1 MSEIRTYTHFKKKK
15 NKPLLYV
22 KGEKT
27 RSGLTYTACQQ
38 ILIELWIVFVAV
50 LVAIDSTEKFKT

>member
-1 MSEIRTYTHFKKKK
+1 MNEVRTYTYFKRK
-15 NKPLLYV
+15 NKTLFYV
-22 KGEKT
+22 KSEKT
-27 RSGLTYTACQQ
+27 RISLKYTACQQ